1 MGGYMKLSDFLNQSC
16 ANLNHAGQLSPLI
29 LSIADAG
36 KQIAVLVA
44 KGKLAGVTNKLDSIN
59 VQGEAQM
66 QLDISSHDIFI
77 DCLSTT
83 KLVVG
88 AVSEELASPY
98 YFDGYAVDAPYLVC
112 FDPLDGSSN
121 VAFDGVVG
129 SIFSVLPA
137 PLNAERSEAMFL
149 QQGIHQIAAGYVLY
163 GPATMLVITLGAGTH
178 AFTLD
183 PETQVFELTHPD
195 LQIPAH
201 YPEFAINASR
211 QRFWE
216 APMQQYIADCIAG
229 EEGVRQCNF
238 NMRWM
243 ASMVADI
250 HRILMRGG
258 VFLYPKDRQ
267 VTDRAGRLRLLYE
280 VNPMSMLIEQAGGK
294 ASTGRAS
301 VLGLQP
307 TQIHQRVPAIL
318 GSIQEVDLIEQ
329 YHQR

>member
-1 MGGYMKLSDFLNQSC
+1 MNLSDFLNQSC
-16 ANLNHAGQLSPLI
+16 VTLSHSNQLSQLI
-29 LSIADAG
+29 LSIAEAG
-36 KQIAVLVA
+36 KQIAALVA
-44 KGKLAGVTNKLDSIN
+44 KGKLAGVSHHLDSIN
-59 VQGEAQM
+59 VQGEAQI

-77 DCLSTT
+77 NCLAAT

-88 AVSEELASPY
+88 AVSEELASPH
-98 YFDGYAVDAPYLVC
+98 YFPDHLPGAPYLVC

-129 SIFSVLPA
+129 SIFSILPA
-137 PLNAERSEAMFL
+137 PPNAVRSEEMFL
-149 QQGIHQIAAGYVLY
+149 QQGVHQIAAGYVLL
-163 GPATMLVITLGAGTH
+163 GPATMLVISVGAGTH

-183 PETQVFELTHPD
+183 PDTQAFELTHPN

-211 QRFWE
+211 QRYWE
-216 APMQQYIADCIAG
+216 TPMQQYIADCLAG

-258 VFLYPKDRQ
+258 VFLYPKDNQ
-267 VTDRAGRLRLLYE
+267 VIDRAGRLRLLYE
-280 VNPMSMLIEQAGGK
+280 VSPMSMLIEQAGGK

-301 VLGLQP
+301 VLDLHP
-307 TQIHQRVPAIL
+307 SQIHQRVPAIL
-318 GSIQEVDLIEQ
+318 GSINEVDLIEQ

>member
-1 MGGYMKLSDFLNQSC
+1 MNLSDFLNQSC
-16 ANLNHAGQLSPLI
+16 VKLNHANQLSQLI

-36 KQIAVLVA
+36 NQIAALIA
-44 KGKLAGVTNKLDSIN
+44 KGKLAGVTNKLDIIN

-66 QLDISSHDIFI
+66 QLDIISHDIFI
-77 DCLSTT
+77 DCLSAT

-98 YFDGYAVDAPYLVC
+98 YFADHAADAPYLVC

-121 VAFDGVVG
+121 IAFDGVVG

-137 PLNAERSEAMFL
+137 PLSAERSEAMFL

-163 GPATMLVITLGAGTH
+163 GPATMLVISIGAGTH

-183 PETQVFELTHPD
+183 PDTQVFELTHPD
-195 LQIPAH
+195 LKIPQN

-216 APMQQYIADCIAG
+216 APMQQYIADCMAG
-229 EEGVRQCNF
+229 EDGIRQCNF

-250 HRILMRGG
+250 QRILTRGG

-267 VTDRAGRLRLLYE
+267 VTDSAGRLRLLYE
-280 VNPMSMLIEQAGGK
+280 VSPMSMLIEQAGGK
-294 ASTGRAS
+294 ASTGRSS
-301 VLGLQP
+301 VLDLQP
-307 TQIHQRVPAIL
+307 SQIHQRVPAIL
-318 GSIQEVDLIEQ
+318 GSINEVDLIEH

>member
-1 MGGYMKLSDFLNQSC
+1 MSLSDFLNQSC
-16 ANLNHAGQLSPLI
+16 ITLSHPSQLSQLI
-29 LSIADAG
+29 LSIAEAG
-36 KQIAVLVA
+36 QQIAVLVA
-44 KGKLAGVTNKLDSIN
+44 KGKLAGVSHHLNSIN

-83 KLVVG
+83 KVVVG
-88 AVSEELASPY
+88 AVSEELASPH
-98 YFDGYAVDAPYLVC
+98 YFSDHIPDAPYLVC

-121 VAFDGVVG
+121 IAFDGVVG

-137 PLNAERSEAMFL
+137 PPNAVRSEEMFL
-149 QQGIHQIAAGYVLY
+149 QQGAHQIAAGYVLY
-163 GPATMLVITLGAGTH
+163 GPATMLVISVGAGTH

-183 PETQVFELTHPD
+183 PDTQIFELTHPD

-201 YPEFAINASR
+201 YPEFAINVSR
-211 QRFWE
+211 QRYWE
-216 APMQQYIADCIAG
+216 TPIQQYIADCLAG

-258 VFLYPKDRQ
+258 VFLYPKDNQ
-267 VTDRAGRLRLLYE
+267 VIDRAGRLRLLYE
-280 VNPMSMLIEQAGGK
+280 VSPMSMLIERAGGK

-301 VLGLQP
+301 VLDLQP

-318 GSIQEVDLIEQ
+318 GSIHEVDLIEQ

>member
-1 MGGYMKLSDFLNQSC
+1 MNLSDFLNQSC
-16 ANLNHAGQLSPLI
+16 VTLNHSSQLSELI
-29 LSIADAG
+29 LSIAEAG
-36 KQIAVLVA
+36 KQIAALVA
-44 KGKLAGVTNKLDSIN
+44 KGKLAGVSQQLNSIN

-77 DCLSTT
+77 DCLSST
-83 KLVVG
+83 KVVFG
-88 AVSEELASPY
+88 AVSEELASPH
-98 YFDGYAVDAPYLVC
+98 YFSDHIPDAPYLVC

-121 VAFDGVVG
+121 IALDGVVG
-129 SIFSVLPA
+129 SIFSILPA
-137 PLNAERSEAMFL
+137 PPNAVRSDEIFL
-149 QQGIHQIAAGYVLY
+149 QQGIGQIAAGYVLY
-163 GPATMLVITLGAGTH
+163 GPATMLVISLGAGTH

-183 PETQVFELTHPD
+183 PDTKVFELTHPD
-195 LQIPAH
+195 LKIPAH

-216 APMQQYIADCIAG
+216 APMQQYIADCLAG

-258 VFLYPKDRQ
+258 VFLYPKDHQ

-280 VNPMSMLIEQAGGK
+280 VSPMGMLIEQAGGK
-294 ASTGRAS
+294 ASTARAS
-301 VLGLQP
+301 VLDLQP
-307 TQIHQRVPAIL
+307 LQIHQRVPAIL
-318 GSIQEVDLIEQ
+318 GSINEVDLIEQ